1 MKHKATKITLI
12 IALSVLEVI
21 QLTAIVLFFR
31 LAFVRI
37 TPFPTRMELEH
48 ITMTMMY
55 FGELKDYEMEL
66 KYDNS
71 FFWKVMQDF
80 KVIAPYNSRKE
91 LKPEDLTA
99 VFHFEDENGGKHTFY
114 IASLKNR
121 DFFGLKLS
129 VVNCDGKYYYAE
141 RQFCEAM
148 DLHYEPYKKRYLDK
162 LRRMAEDQAKESPP
176 ETAE

>member
-1 MKHKATKITLI
+1 MKHKAAKITLI

-31 LAFVRI
+31 LVFVRI
-37 TPFPTRMELEH
+37 TPYPE
-48 ITMTMMY
+48 
-55 FGELKDYEMEL
+55 
-66 KYDNS
+66 
-71 FFWKVMQDF
+71 Q
-80 KVIAPYNSRKE
+80 IAPEPLTMSIPPEEYEFEIPYTDGFFRRAMQGFTTIAPCRAKVKE
-91 LKPEDLTA
+91 DNRPV
-99 VFHFEDENGGKHTFY
+99 VFRFEDTDGGKHTFY
-114 IASLKNR
+114 TASLDYR